1 MNSNVLGDT
10 YVIKY
15 ILNILT
21 WYLLSLNM
29 NDFKCLDVALHVIHS
44 FKKKIL

>member
-21 WYLLSLNM
+21 WYLLSLNT

>member
-1 MNSNVLGDT
+1 MNSNVLGDA

-21 WYLLSLNM
+21 WYLLSLNT
-29 NDFKCLDVALHVIHS
+29 NDFKRLDVALHVIHS
-44 FKKKIL
+44 FF